1 MLDLIIKMM
10 KIFRLLVVFCSLL
23 LLNKTYA
30 QADCILGVGL
40 TNDSII
46 SEVFQLNEMQHE
58 KLVSFSAE
66 LKYRNDLLNNELQNV
81 KSRHPQSNV
90 KELSQLAEKY
100 KSVMDSMS
108 RVQTMIDKRMLTLFN
123 SKQYELYRNL
133 CKEASRSPFIV
144 IPTVYSDTT
153 NSENR

>member
-1 MLDLIIKMM
+1 M
-10 KIFRLLVVFCSLL
+10 KIFRLLAVFSSFLFF
-23 LLNKTYA
+23 NGVFA

-46 SEVFQLNEMQHE
+46 SDVFQLNEMQHE

-81 KSRHPQSNV
+81 KNRHPQSNV
-90 KELSQLAEKY
+90 KELSQLADKY
-100 KSVMDSMS
+100 KSVMDSMA

-133 CKEASRSPFIV
+133 CKEASRSPFII
-144 IPTVYSDTT
+144 IPTVYADST
-153 NSENR
+153 SIENR

>member
-1 MLDLIIKMM
+1 MM
-10 KIFRLLVVFCSLL
+10 KVFRLLVVFSFFF

-30 QADCILGVGL
+30 QSDCILGVGL

-46 SEVFQLNEMQHE
+46 SDVFQLNEMQHE

-90 KELSQLAEKY
+90 KELSQLADKY
-100 KSVMDSMS
+100 KSVMDSMA
-108 RVQTMIDKRMLTLFN
+108 RVQTMIDKRMLSLFN

-144 IPTVYSDTT
+144 IPTIYSDST
-153 NSENR
+153 NNENR